1 MRCAAGST
9 FRSRWTTT
17 PTWGR
22 WGSTRSAPAE
32 AAPSSCTSSCPP
44 GSAAASS
51 CAAAPIGAP
60 GGQLSLAA
68 ALLLEPLRDWFRRYA
83 VQAAAEAVEIVVGQ
97 LGERAEVVGALAL
110 GIRSFEPVLA
120 RQT

>member
-1 MRCAAGST
+1 MAVANLCNMLNPQRVVV
-9 FRSRWTTT
+9 
-17 PTWGR
+17 
-22 WGSTRSAPAE
+22 
-32 AAPSSCTSSCPP
+32 
-44 GSAAASS
+44 
-51 CAAAPIGAP
+51 

-68 ALLLEPLRDWFRRYA
+68 DILLEPLRDSFRRYA